1 MMEANENIRI
11 ATTEGNI
18 LLSFTLICYLLID
31 NSRQ

>member
-18 LLSFTLICYLLID
+18 LLSFHFDMLFI
-31 NSRQ
+31 N